1 MSPAGTRNRRLSP
14 KLLAG
19 VGRLYWEGGMTHQFT
34 RSLFR
39 SRTVVLLV
47 LAMGAAACG
56 GGKKNVIPNN
66 VQPDRY
72 LMDRANESVMKK
84 DWTKAREYFR
94 QIVDNYPQSPL
105 RPDAKLGIGDTF
117 LNEGGTENL
126 VLGANE
132 FREFLT
138 FYPTHM
144 RADYAQYHLGLCH
157 YKQMRAPQ
165 RDQTETKEAVKEFQ
179 NFVTRFPNSPL
190 LPEVR
195 QKFRE
200 TRDRVSDASFLV
212 GKHYFTIRWYVGAT
226 SRFKEVLEEDPE
238 YSHRDDIYFYMA
250 EALIR
255 ADNDKKR
262 GAAQAIPYFDRLLK
276 EFPMSEHAEDAR
288 KRLDELKAEQQAQAQ

>member
-1 MSPAGTRNRRLSP
+1 MIHQSIRRL
-14 KLLAG
+14 LR
-19 VGRLYWEGGMTHQFT
+19 GRRVAF
-34 RSLFR
+34 
-39 SRTVVLLV
+39 LV
-47 LAMGAAACG
+47 LILAATGCG
-56 GGKKNVIPNN
+56 GPKKNVIPNN

-72 LMDRANESVMKK
+72 LMDRANEQVMKK

-105 RPDAKLGIGDTF
+105 RPDAKLGIGDTY

-144 RADYAQYHLGLCH
+144 RADYAQYHLALCH

-179 NFVTRFPNSPL
+179 NFLTRFPNSPL

-200 TRDRVSDASFLV
+200 ARDRLSDASFLV
-212 GKHYFTIRWYVGAT
+212 GKHYFTVRWYPGAN

-238 YSHRDDIYFYMA
+238 YSHRDELYFYLA
-250 EALIR
+250 ESLTR
-255 ADNDKKR
+255 TDKKN
-262 GAAQAIPYFDRLLK
+262 GAAQAIPYLDRLLK

-288 KRLDELKAEQQAQAQ
+288 KRLEELKAEQQAQAQ